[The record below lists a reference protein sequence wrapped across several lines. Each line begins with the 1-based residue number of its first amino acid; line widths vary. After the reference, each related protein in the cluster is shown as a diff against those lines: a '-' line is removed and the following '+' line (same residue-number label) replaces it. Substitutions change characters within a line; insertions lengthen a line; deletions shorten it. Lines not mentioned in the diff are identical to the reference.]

1 MAKIKGIT
9 ITLYE
14 RRQTGV
20 DGAHRPIY
28 EETPVK
34 VDNVLVYPTSTDD
47 IVSTTELEGKKAVYT
62 LCVPKGDTHVWEDSV
77 IEFFGAKY
85 KSFGFTQQY
94 EDELLPLS
102 WNKKVLVERYG

>member
-28 EETPVK
+28 EEIPVK

>member
-20 DGAHRPIY
+20 DGAYRPIY

-62 LCVPKGDTHVWEDSV
+62 LCIPKGDTHVWEDSV

-102 WNKKVLVERYG
+102 WNKKVLVERYE

>member
-28 EETPVK
+28 EEIPVK
-34 VDNVLVYPTSTDD
+34 VDNVIVYPTTTDD

-62 LCVPKGDTHVWEDSV
+62 LCIPKGDTHVWEDSV
-77 IEFFGAKY
+77 VEFFGAKY

-94 EDELLPLS
+94 EEELLPLS

>member
-14 RRQTGV
+14 RKQTGV

-28 EETPVK
+28 EEIPVK
-34 VDNVLVYPTSTDD
+34 VDNVIVYPTTSDD

-62 LCVPKGDTHVWEDSV
+62 LCIPKGDTHVWEDSV
-77 IEFFGAKY
+77 VEFFGNKY

-94 EDELLPLS
+94 EEELLPLS

>member
-14 RRQTGV
+14 RKQTGV

-28 EETPVK
+28 EEIPVK
-34 VDNVLVYPTSTDD
+34 VDNVIVYPTTSDD

-62 LCVPKGDTHVWEDSV
+62 LCIPKGDTHVWEDSV
-77 IEFFGAKY
+77 VEFFGNKY

-94 EDELLPLS
+94 EEELLPLS
-102 WNKKVLVERYG
+102 WNKKVLVKRYG